1 MLHSQLFKIID
12 ILLLICYIWC
22 MKKSKWTV
30 NAYKKDN
37 GEEPAA
43 EFLNSLPPK
52 ERAKVLRTIQLLGDF
67 GPTLRMPH
75 RRPIEKDIYELRTIL
90 GSNIF
95 RVFHFHYE
103 NGEFILL
110 NGFRKKTGK
119 TPQGEIDRAKRY
131 RDDYLRQKGRDST

>member
-1 MLHSQLFKIID
+1 MEKP
-12 ILLLICYIWC
+12 
-22 MKKSKWTV
+22 KWTV

-43 EFLNSLPPK
+43 EFLSSLPAK
-52 ERAKVLRTIQLLGDF
+52 ERAKVLRTIQLLGEF

-119 TPQGEIDRAKRY
+119 TPPGEIERAKRY
-131 RDDYLRQKGRDST
+131 RDDYLRQKGRDSKGVFLKAT